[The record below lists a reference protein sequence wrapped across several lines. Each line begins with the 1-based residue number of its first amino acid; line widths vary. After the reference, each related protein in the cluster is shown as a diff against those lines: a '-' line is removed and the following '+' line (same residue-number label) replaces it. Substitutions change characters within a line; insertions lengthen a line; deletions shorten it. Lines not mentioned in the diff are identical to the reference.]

1 MIAITGAS
9 GYLGR
14 ALLPVLA
21 QHYGHRGGVVALAR
35 QATAHSPTRH
45 FDLTEAAGFPKCL
58 AGVTTLVHCAGLAHA
73 HGSEQAYTSVNV
85 QGTLAL
91 AQAALKQGVSR
102 FIFVSSMNIIPS
114 DALSPDSSAGA
125 YSQPSSDYGASKW
138 LAEQRLEATLANS
151 DCHLVIV
158 RPALIYDTELKG
170 NIALLS
176 WLGRLLPFR
185 LPDTGARPMLC
196 RADFVAL
203 ITHCIDMPEDRLESV
218 TRRAGFDGQRYSARR
233 IGDAVLGPRKMA
245 LPLAFWRLMASLY
258 DAIKRQPANTTW
270 ASIEGEFW
278 TGEYPS
284 NNQWQ
289 PTWVLE
295 ERLVS
300 PSTGANERSV

>member
-14 ALLPVLA
+14 ALLPVLV
-21 QHYGHRGGVVALAR
+21 QQYGHRGGVVVLSR
-35 QATAHSPTRH
+35 QATAHSPTLH
-45 FDLTEAAGFPKCL
+45 FDLTQTANFLTCL
-58 AGVTTLVHCAGLAHA
+58 EGVTTLVHCAGVAHA
-73 HGSEQAYTSVNV
+73 HGSKQAYTAVNV
-85 QGTLAL
+85 QGTVAL

-102 FIFVSSMNIIPS
+102 FIFVSSMNVIPK
-114 DALSPDSSAGA
+114 DALSPDSSARA
-125 YSQPSSDYGASKW
+125 YSQPSNGYGASKW
-138 LAEQRLEATLANS
+138 QAERGLEATLADS

-158 RPALIYDTELKG
+158 RPALVYDTELTG

-185 LPDTGARPMLC
+185 LPDVGARPMLC

-233 IGDAVLGPRKMA
+233 IGEAVLGARKMA
-245 LPLAFWRLMASLY
+245 LPLAVWRLMAALY
-258 DAIKRQPANTTW
+258 DVIKRQPANTTW
-270 ASIEGEFW
+270 TSIGGEFW
-278 TGEYPS
+278 TGAHPS
-284 NNQWQ
+284 NQQWQ

-295 ERLVS
+295 ERLL
-300 PSTGANERSV
+300 PSTDANERSV